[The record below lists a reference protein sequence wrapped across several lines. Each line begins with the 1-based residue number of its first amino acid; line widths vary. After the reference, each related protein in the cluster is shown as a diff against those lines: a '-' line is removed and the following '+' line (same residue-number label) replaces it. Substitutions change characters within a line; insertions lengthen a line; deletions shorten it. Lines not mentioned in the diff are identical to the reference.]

1 MIAFPLTFN
10 WLLCGNVQGIF
21 GRYLC
26 SNKRP
31 WWRHKC
37 HHVFLYLSLYL
48 SFLSFFLAYTLI
60 VLRLTGYSQ
69 TVIEMSCGAWGG
81 VACCGNLVFGILT
94 HMHNLTWYTLCV
106 LHCSNGKCV
115 YVCVSVWAQ
124 YPTCVAIEWSYGLCP
139 VSILLLLQASEC

>member
-1 MIAFPLTFN
+1 MIAFPVIFN
-10 WLLCGNVQGIF
+10 WLLCGNVQGFF

-26 SNKRP
+26 SKEVALKKAQTP
-31 WWRHKC
+31 P
-37 HHVFLYLSLYL
+37 FLSVSLSLF
-48 SFLSFFLAYTLI
+48 FLSFFLAHTLI
-60 VLRLTGYSQ
+60 VLRLTGYSL
-69 TVIEMSCGAWGG
+69 TAIEMSCVAWGG
-81 VACCGNLVFGILT
+81 VACCGKLVFGILI

-124 YPTCVAIEWSYGLCP
+124 YPTCVAVEWSYGLCP